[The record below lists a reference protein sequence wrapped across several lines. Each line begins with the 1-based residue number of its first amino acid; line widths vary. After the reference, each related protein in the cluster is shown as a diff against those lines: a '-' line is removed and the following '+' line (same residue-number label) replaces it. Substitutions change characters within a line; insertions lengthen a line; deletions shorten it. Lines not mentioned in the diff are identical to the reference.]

1 MKTYLTLL
9 VFAAAS
15 MPALAQGLPSDAP
28 APTAPARTAI
38 EVNAPVTAP
47 ASETPSVAPAAVP
60 SNGIESISTPTAVD
74 AVEVVDAAAP
84 AELPAS
90 AAPAPSINEA
100 TEQAK
105 AARESQGNAAEK

>member
-28 APTAPARTAI
+28 APTAPVRI
-38 EVNAPVTAP
+38 EADTKAPVTAP
-47 ASETPSVAPAAVP
+47 AASETPSAAPMTAPATAPTAAPAA
-60 SNGIESISTPTAVD
+60 
-74 AVEVVDAAAP
+74 DAAAP